1 MKLALAFIFI
11 DLTVCFSGALHF
23 IASNNDCGVREYDM
37 ERYQLFKHFRFD
49 WPVNVSTS
57 VYFSNFFYSL
67 ILCLLLTRMLEK
79 DPKNKAPMGRRCFLV
94 HFFKKDVS

>member
-1 MKLALAFIFI
+1 MKLALTSII
-11 DLTVCFSGALHF
+11 IGLTVPFSGALHF

-57 VYFSNFFYSL
+57 VYFSIFFLERAESCASL
-67 ILCLLLTRMLEK
+67 
-79 DPKNKAPMGRRCFLV
+79 N
-94 HFFKKDVS
+94 